1 MAKRRLNKKVAL
13 VGSAVF
19 LVLVLVAIVV
29 ILRLSQDPE
38 KLAREGDMAWE
49 AARQA
54 TDEEIKKQEYRKAE
68 RNYGKAR
75 GEAQSDSFRIE
86 ILLKLVDLYIETD
99 QWRKVLGTWNKI
111 ILIDPKN
118 VEARFGRL
126 EFYYIMADTGHRAY
140 WQEVESQASD
150 FIDVADDELL
160 AQNTKR
166 WEFPFLK
173 ESDVV
178 RPKLMGSYLYL
189 RRGRANLEIAKMG
202 AVIDREQAINQAIA
216 DMEKVKEL
224 DPENIDVYWHLAQT
238 IIEKGEIAASK
249 GNLEERDE
257 AREQATQILEQAVE
271 VGPDKPKAHI
281 NLLTMKLVLAQNISR
296 EEILALE
303 PEYLSLTQ
311 RFGSAAEVF
320 STLAGLYLRLG
331 HKHLDKAIE
340 AVEKAVELDPQNV
353 AYARVA
359 ANLYYNRFSIYGQRE
374 GIYKAIE
381 MAKHALTLPHSQ
393 DTPGPRQNANRV
405 NRLTLYMFLANCY
418 IEQLLEP
425 YEEMSDSEKQQ
436 WMTDAEDAV
445 HQIGQIIGSGEAP
458 MVVKWQGI
466 LELAKGNRNLAVRK
480 LCAAYEQLKA
490 DGQRDGRLSYTL
502 ADLFKNT
509 TELGATN
516 EFYVSALSLTN
527 RVLPDKI
534 DESKPEVL
542 LDYAEVL
549 LKLGNYNGVLSIVD
563 FFESEYWSNQKSQS
577 LRVRANISLMQFDE
591 AEQEL
596 AKIELDEPNT
606 VSLKLALAWARRG
619 QIQQA
624 IRQKRAKKSS
634 GELLSTDTE
643 QSEDVDELMAAEL
656 ASYNDALAEEVT
668 KSLRISP
675 ESVESVYIVAIC
687 DNYINQDQIAKA
699 EDLVDQCL
707 RYVPDSAT
715 ALFFKQL
722 LSEPEPRNVSQQR
735 RIEIEKQVLSNVE
748 DPVQRAIGMGSFYQR
763 NDELDKAVE
772 EFKKVLEITQGSE
785 RAADRKIV
793 ADFLSNMAMVTKN
806 LELAQEIADLGRQE
820 NLDECEGNLFAA
832 RLEMV
837 KQDYTKALARIDE
850 CLKQRPVFSSAY
862 MFRSQINNALEN
874 EHESIEDV
882 RKAASLNPLD
892 GSIVKGLAFA
902 LYRRGQKLGDNVSSD
917 QELETR
923 AALDRAVALNS
934 GDLELLSFYAEYIAP
949 AEPIRALAIRQNLQ
963 RANPSLQNAILLGRM
978 ATKMAFREY
987 NAERREALLA
997 IAASSFEQAR
1007 AIDPQDKTLLTNFA
1021 EYYRLT
1027 GQEEKA
1033 EQLLAQS
1040 ENQRL
1045 MWAHYY
1051 RAGKFVDA
1059 KEVLEKLY
1067 QDEPADAEIIKGLIL
1082 IAETTADQDAVKKY
1096 SEELLSIEDK
1106 VDNHLYQ
1113 IQVFLKVGLVKEA
1126 EYKLE
1131 SLKEKYPDEPRS
1143 LLLQAW
1149 LALKQGQLE
1158 KALELTNRNLEIDQD
1173 DAIAWRLRG
1182 EANHLM
1188 ANYSQAIVDLRR
1200 SKSLVSDPATQFS
1213 LAKAYLRAGRELEA
1227 ITELK
1232 NTIDNPQAPAEAR
1245 LMLERIYVQLN
1256 RKGDL
1261 RDFYNETLNR
1271 FPNSVLWHNRAA
1283 EVALQEGDYDRAEQ
1297 LYEQVLQ
1304 SQEANVDLATVDGY
1318 LRTLIQAEKLDKVFE
1333 QAQKHINSDLATV
1346 AFLAMAQAKLKLQD
1360 KATAEEYFRKALD
1373 KAGTDQTLISEVL
1386 ERMHSLLDPEDALR
1400 YCEEK
1405 LRKDPDS
1412 LTSNFIMFYLMRMN
1426 AEYNKAVDYIDKCLA
1441 KVGSDDSL
1449 MTEYVVSKAEV
1460 LTLAYE
1466 KTSDNSYLKTAIV
1479 TYESLLDKM
1488 PNNMGVLNN
1497 LAYLLA
1503 ESNDRL
1509 TEALE
1514 YAQKVYKARPNNPGF
1529 LDTYSYVL
1537 YKNGRLSEAEEFL
1550 QAALQQY
1557 EAWNTDVPAD
1567 VYEHLGMIKEE
1578 TGERA
1583 RALDAYK
1590 QALEIISAGELASDV
1605 AKERISAAIERLN

>member
-19 LVLVLVAIVV
+19 LIFVLVAIVV

-38 KLAREGDMAWE
+38 KLVRDGDIAWE

-54 TDEEIKKQEYRKAE
+54 TDEEIKEEEYREAE

-75 GEAQSDSFRIE
+75 GEAQSDSFRVE

-99 QWRKVLGTWNKI
+99 QWRKALGTWNQI

-118 VEARFGRL
+118 VKARFGRL

-150 FIDVADDELL
+150 FIDVANDELL
-160 AQNTKR
+160 AQDTER

-173 ESDVV
+173 ESNVV
-178 RPKLMGSYLYL
+178 RPNLMGSYLYL
-189 RRGRANLEIAKMG
+189 RRGRANLEVAKMG
-202 AVIDREQAINQAIA
+202 AVIDREQALTQAIA
-216 DMEKVKEL
+216 DMEKVKEF
-224 DPENIDVYWHLAQT
+224 DPENIDVYWLLAQA

-271 VGPDKPKAHI
+271 VDPDKPKAHI

-311 RFGSAAEVF
+311 RFGSAAEAF

-331 HKHLDKAIE
+331 HKYLDKAIE

-374 GIYKAIE
+374 GVYKAIE
-381 MAKHALTLPHSQ
+381 MAKHALTLPDSQ
-393 DTPGPRQNANRV
+393 DTPGPRQNANRI

-418 IEQLLEP
+418 IEQLLDP
-425 YEEMSDSEKQQ
+425 YEGMLDSEKQQ

-458 MVVKWQGI
+458 MVVKWQGM
-466 LELAKGNRNLAVRK
+466 LELAKGNKNLAVRK
-480 LCAAYEQLKA
+480 LYAAYEQLKA
-490 DGQRDGRLSYTL
+490 GGQRDGHLAYTL

-516 EFYVSALSLTN
+516 EFYASALSLTN
-527 RVLPDKI
+527 RALPDKI

-549 LKLGNYNGVLSIVD
+549 LKLGNYNGVLSIIN

-577 LRVRANISLMQFDE
+577 LRIRANISSMQFDE

-619 QIQQA
+619 QIQRA
-624 IRQKRAKKSS
+624 IRQKRTEKSS
-634 GELLSTDTE
+634 GELLSTDTK

-656 ASYNDALAEEVT
+656 ASYNDVLAEEVT
-668 KSLRISP
+668 KAMRISP
-675 ESVESVYIVAIC
+675 ESVGSVYIVAIC

-722 LSEPEPRNVSQQR
+722 LSEPEPRSVSQQR

-763 NDELDKAVE
+763 NNQLDKAAE
-772 EFKKVLEITQGSE
+772 EFKKVLEITKGSD
-785 RAADRKIV
+785 RMDDRKIV
-793 ADFLSNMAMVTKN
+793 ADFLSNMATVTKN

-862 MFRSQINNALEN
+862 MFRSQINNALGN

-892 GSIVKGLAFA
+892 GSVVKGLAFA
-902 LYRRGQKLGDNVSSD
+902 LYQRDQKLGDNVSSD

-923 AALDRAVALNS
+923 TALDRAVALNS

-949 AEPIRALAIRQNLQ
+949 AEPDRALAIRQNLQ
-963 RANPSLQNAILLGRM
+963 RVKPSLQNAILLGRM
-978 ATKMAFREY
+978 ATRTAFREY
-987 NAERREALLA
+987 NAERKEALLA
-997 IAASSFEQAR
+997 IAASSFEQAM

-1040 ENQRL
+1040 ENPRL

-1051 RAGKFVDA
+1051 RAGKFADA

-1067 QDEPADAEIIKGLIL
+1067 QDEPGDAEIIKGLLL

-1096 SEELLSIEDK
+1096 SEELLAIEDN

-1113 IQVFLKVGLVKEA
+1113 IQVFLKIGLVKEA

-1158 KALELTNRNLEIDQD
+1158 KALELTNRNLETDQD
-1173 DAIAWRLRG
+1173 NAIAWRLRG
-1182 EANHLM
+1182 EANRFM

-1200 SKSLVSDPATQFS
+1200 SKSLVSAPATQLS

-1283 EVALQEGDYDRAEQ
+1283 EFALQEGDYDRAEQ

-1333 QAQKHINSDLATV
+1333 QAQKHINSDLAPV
-1346 AFLAMAQAKLKLQD
+1346 AFLAMAQAKLELQD

-1386 ERMHSLLDPEDALR
+1386 ERMHSLLDPEDVLR
-1400 YCEEK
+1400 HCEEK

-1426 AEYNKAVDYIDKCLA
+1426 AEYNKAVGYIDKCLA

-1449 MTEYVVSKAEV
+1449 MTNYVISKAEV

-1488 PNNMGVLNN
+1488 PNNIGVLNN

-1509 TEALE
+1509 AEALE
-1514 YAQKVYKARPNNPGF
+1514 YAQKAHKARPNNPGF

-1590 QALEIISAGELASDV
+1590 QALEIVSSGELASDV

>member
-1 MAKRRLNKKVAL
+1 MAKKRLNKKVAL
-13 VGSAVF
+13 IGSAFF
-19 LVLVLVAIVV
+19 LILVLVAIVV
-29 ILRLSQDPE
+29 ILHLSQDPE
-38 KLAREGDMAWE
+38 KYVRDGDMAWE
-49 AARQA
+49 AARLA
-54 TDEEIKKQEYRKAE
+54 TDEEEKKREYEKAE
-68 RNYGKAR
+68 RSYGKAR
-75 GEAQSDSFRIE
+75 AESESDSFRVKT
-86 ILLKLVDLYIETD
+86 LLKLVDLYIETD
-99 QWRKVLGTWNKI
+99 QWRKVLGAWNQI

-118 VEARFGRL
+118 VKARFGRL
-126 EFYYIMADTGHRAY
+126 EFYYIMADTGQRIY
-140 WQEVESQASD
+140 WQEVQSQASD
-150 FIDVADDELL
+150 FIEVVDEELL
-160 AQNTKR
+160 AQETAQ
-166 WEFPFLK
+166 WEFPFLL
-173 ESDVV
+173 ESAPA
-178 RPKLMGSYLYL
+178 RPRQMGSYLYL
-189 RRGRANLEIAKMG
+189 RRGRANLERAKMG
-202 AVIDREQAINQAIA
+202 EVIDREQAISQVIA
-216 DMEKVKEL
+216 DMEKVQEL
-224 DPENIDVYWHLAQT
+224 DPANLDAFWYRAQA

-249 GNLEERDE
+249 GNLEERDK
-257 AREQATQILEQAVE
+257 AKEQAIQILEKAVE
-271 VGPDKPKAHI
+271 VNADKPKAHV

-296 EEILALE
+296 EEVLNLE
-303 PEYLSLTQ
+303 SEYLSLTQ
-311 RFGSAAEVF
+311 RFDSAPEAF

-331 HKHLDKAIE
+331 HKYLDKAIE
-340 AVEKAVELDPQNV
+340 TVEKAVELEPQNV

-359 ANLYYNRFSIYGQRE
+359 ANLYYNKFSIYGQKE
-374 GIYKAIE
+374 GIYKAVE
-381 MAKHALTLPHSQ
+381 MAKHALTLPDTQ
-393 DTPGPRQNANRV
+393 DKPGPRQNANRI
-405 NRLTLYMFLANCY
+405 NRVTLYMFLANCY
-418 IEQLLEP
+418 IEQLLKP
-425 YEEMSDSEKQQ
+425 YEGMLDSEKQQ
-436 WMTDAEDAV
+436 WTTDAEDAV

-458 MVVKWQGI
+458 MIVKWQGM

-480 LCAAYEQLKA
+480 LYAAYEQLKA
-490 DGQRDGRLSYTL
+490 GGRRDGYLSYTL

-516 EFYVSALSLTN
+516 EFYASALSLTN
-527 RVLPDKI
+527 RALPDKI
-534 DESKPEVL
+534 DETKPEVL

-549 LKLGNYNGVLSIVD
+549 LKLRNYNGVLSIVN

-577 LRVRANISLMQFDE
+577 LKIRANISTMQFDE

-624 IRQKRAKKSS
+624 IRQKRAEKSS

-656 ASYNDALAEEVT
+656 ASYNDTLAEEVT
-668 KSLRISP
+668 KALRISP
-675 ESVESVYIVAIC
+675 EFVESVYIVAIC
-687 DNYINQDQIAKA
+687 DNYINQEQIAKA

-722 LSEPEPRNVSQQR
+722 LSEPEPRSVSQQR
-735 RIEIEKQVLSNVE
+735 RIEIEKQVLSDVE

-763 NDELDKAVE
+763 NNELDKAAE
-772 EFKKVLEITQGSE
+772 ECKKVLEITQGSDRE
-785 RAADRKIV
+785 ADRRIV
-793 ADFLSNMAMVTKN
+793 ADFLSNMATVTKN

-862 MFRSQINNALEN
+862 MFRSQINNALGN
-874 EHESIEDV
+874 EHESIEDAK
-882 RKAASLNPLD
+882 KAASLNPLN
-892 GSIVKGLAFA
+892 GSIVKGLAMA
-902 LYRRGQKLGDNVSSD
+902 LYQRDQKLGDNVSSD
-917 QELETR
+917 QALETQTV
-923 AALDRAVALNS
+923 LDRAVALNS
-934 GDLELLSFYAEYIAP
+934 GDLELLSFYAEYIAST
-949 AEPIRALAIRQNLQ
+949 EPIRALAIRQNLQ
-963 RANPSLQNAILLGRM
+963 RVNPSLQNAILLGRM
-978 ATKMAFREY
+978 ATRMALREY
-987 NAERREALLA
+987 NAERKEALLA
-997 IAASSFEQAR
+997 IAASSFEQAMT
-1007 AIDPQDKTLLTNFA
+1007 IDPQDKTLLTNFA

-1051 RAGKFVDA
+1051 RAGKFADA
-1059 KEVLEKLY
+1059 REVLEKLY
-1067 QDEPADAEIIKGLIL
+1067 QDEPSDAEIIKGLLL

-1096 SEELLSIEDK
+1096 SEELLAIEDK

-1131 SLKEKYPDEPRS
+1131 SLKEKYPDEPRG

-1173 DAIAWRLRG
+1173 NAIAWRLRG
-1182 EANHLM
+1182 EANRLM
-1188 ANYSQAIVDLRR
+1188 ANYSQAIIDLKR
-1200 SKSLVSDPATQFS
+1200 SKSLVADPATQLS

-1232 NTIDNPQAPAEAR
+1232 NTIDNPQATMEAR
-1245 LMLERIYVQLN
+1245 QLLERTYMRLN

-1261 RDFYNETLNR
+1261 RDFYNETLRR
-1271 FPNSVLWHNRAA
+1271 FPDSVLWHNRAA
-1283 EVALQEGDYDRAEQ
+1283 SYALQEGDYDSAEQ
-1297 LYEQVLQ
+1297 LYTQALQ
-1304 SQEANVDLATVDGY
+1304 SQGANVDMATLDGY
-1318 LRTLIQAEKLDKVFE
+1318 LRTLIQANKLDKVFE
-1333 QAQKHINSDLATV
+1333 QAQKHINSDLAPV
-1346 AFLAMAQAKLKLQD
+1346 AFLAMAEAKLKLQD
-1360 KATAEEYFRKALD
+1360 KATAEEYFRKVLD
-1373 KAGTDQTLISEVL
+1373 KAGTNQTLISEVL

-1405 LRKDPDS
+1405 LREDPDS

-1426 AEYNKAVDYIDKCLA
+1426 GDYNKAVEYIDRCIA
-1441 KVGSDDSL
+1441 KVEPDDSI
-1449 MTEYVVSKAEV
+1449 MIDYVVGKAEV
-1460 LTLAYE
+1460 LTMAYE
-1466 KTSDNSYLKTAIV
+1466 KTSDNSYLKVAIE
-1479 TYESLLDKM
+1479 TYESLLEKM
-1488 PNNMGVLNN
+1488 PNNTGILNN

-1503 ESNDRL
+1503 ERNERL
-1509 TEALE
+1509 TEALD
-1514 YAQKVYKARPNNPGF
+1514 YAQKAYRVQPNNPGF

-1537 YKNGRLSEAEEFL
+1537 YKNDRLSEAEEFL

-1567 VYEHLGMIKEE
+1567 VYEHLGMIKEKS
-1578 TGERA
+1578 GERDL
-1583 RALDAYK
+1583 ALDAYK
-1590 QALEIISAGELASDV
+1590 QALEIVSSSELASDV
-1605 AKERISAAIERLN
+1605 AKERITAAIERLK

>member
-19 LVLVLVAIVV
+19 LLFVLVAIVV

-38 KLAREGDMAWE
+38 KFVREGDMALE
-49 AARQA
+49 AARRA
-54 TDEEIKKQEYRKAE
+54 TDEEIKKQEYEKAE
-68 RNYGKAR
+68 RSYGKAR
-75 GEAQSDSFRIE
+75 GEAQSDSFRVE
-86 ILLKLVDLYIETD
+86 ILLKLVDLNIETD
-99 QWRKVLGTWNKI
+99 QWRKALQTWNQI

-118 VEARFGRL
+118 VKARFGRL

-140 WQEVESQASD
+140 WQEVESQASE

-160 AQNTKR
+160 AQDSER

-173 ESDVV
+173 ESNVV

-202 AVIDREQAINQAIA
+202 AVIDREQAITQSIA

-224 DPENIDVYWHLAQT
+224 DPENIDVYWYLAQA
-238 IIEKGEIAASK
+238 IIEEGEIAASK

-257 AREQATQILEQAVE
+257 ARERATQILEQAVE
-271 VGPDKPKAHI
+271 VDPDNAKAHI

-311 RFGSAAEVF
+311 RFGSSAEAF

-331 HKHLDKAIE
+331 HKYLDKAIE
-340 AVEKAVELDPQNV
+340 AVEKAVELDPQDV

-374 GIYKAIE
+374 GVYKALE
-381 MAKHALTLPHSQ
+381 MAKHALTLPDSQ
-393 DTPGPRQNANRV
+393 DTPGPRQNANRI
-405 NRLTLYMFLANCY
+405 NRVTLYIFLANCY
-418 IEQLLEP
+418 TEQLIES
-425 YEEMSDSEKQQ
+425 YEGISDSEKQQ
-436 WMTDAEDAV
+436 LMRDADDAV

-458 MVVKWQGI
+458 MVVKWQGM

-480 LCAAYEQLKA
+480 LYAAYEQLKA
-490 DGQRDGRLSYTL
+490 SGQRDGRLSYTL
-502 ADLFKNT
+502 ADLFKDT
-509 TELGATN
+509 TELGAAN
-516 EFYVSALSLTN
+516 EFYASALSLTN
-527 RVLPDKI
+527 RTLPDKI

-549 LKLGNYNGVLSIVD
+549 LKLGNYNGVLSIVN
-563 FFESEYWSNQKSQS
+563 FFETEYWSNQRSQS
-577 LRVRANISLMQFDE
+577 LGIRANISAMQFDE
-591 AEQEL
+591 AEQKL
-596 AKIELDEPNT
+596 AKIELDEPNSI
-606 VSLKLALAWARRG
+606 SLKLALTWARRG
-619 QIQQA
+619 QIQRA
-624 IRQKRAKKSS
+624 IRQKSTQKSS
-634 GELLSTDTE
+634 GKLLSTDTE
-643 QSEDVDELMAAEL
+643 QSEDGDEPMSAEL
-656 ASYNDALAEEVT
+656 ARYNEVLAEEVN
-668 KSLRISP
+668 KALRISP

-687 DNYINQDQIAKA
+687 DNYMNQGQIAKA

-707 RYVPDSAT
+707 RYVPDNAT

-735 RIEIEKQVLSNVE
+735 RLEIEKQVLSNVE
-748 DPVQRAIGMGSFYQR
+748 DPVQRAIGVGSFYQR
-763 NDELDKAVE
+763 NNELEKAAE
-772 EFKKVLEITQGSE
+772 EFKKVLEITQG
-785 RAADRKIV
+785 ADGGDNRKIV

-806 LELAQEIADLGRQE
+806 LELAQEISDLGRQE
-820 NLDECEGNLFAA
+820 NVDECEGNLFAA

-837 KQDYTKALARIDE
+837 KQDHTKALARIDE
-850 CLKQRPVFSSAY
+850 CLKQRPVFSTAY
-862 MFRSQINNALEN
+862 MLRSQINNALGN
-874 EHESIEDV
+874 EHESIEDA

-892 GSIVKGLAFA
+892 GPIVKGLAFA
-902 LYRRGQKLGDNVSSD
+902 LYRRDQKLGDNVSSD

-923 AALDRAVALNS
+923 SALDRAVALNS
-934 GDLELLSFYAEYIAP
+934 GDMELLSFYAEYISS
-949 AEPIRALAIRQNLQ
+949 AEPSRALAIRQNLQ
-963 RANPSLQNAILLGRM
+963 RVNPNLQNAILLGRM
-978 ATKMAFREY
+978 ATRMALREFDT
-987 NAERREALLA
+987 ERKEALLA
-997 IAASSFEQAR
+997 IAASSFEQAS
-1007 AIDPQDKTLLTNFA
+1007 AIDPQDTTLLTHFA
-1021 EYYRLT
+1021 EYYRLI

-1040 ENQRL
+1040 ENPRL
-1045 MWAHYY
+1045 MWPHYY
-1051 RAGKFVDA
+1051 RAGKLAEA

-1067 QDEPADAEIIKGLIL
+1067 QAEPGDIETIKSLLL
-1082 IAETTADQDAVKKY
+1082 IAETTADQDGAKEY
-1096 SEELLSIEDK
+1096 SEELLSIEDN

-1113 IQVFLKVGLVKEA
+1113 VQVFLKVGLVKEA

-1131 SLKEKYPDEPRS
+1131 GLKEKYPDEPRG

-1158 KALELTNRNLEIDQD
+1158 KALELTNRNLETDQD
-1173 DAIAWRLRG
+1173 NAIAWRLRG
-1182 EANHLM
+1182 EANRFM
-1188 ANYSQAIVDLRR
+1188 ANYGQAIVDLSR
-1200 SKSLVSDPATQFS
+1200 SKSLVSDPATQLS

-1232 NTIDNPQAPAEAR
+1232 NIIDNPQAPAEAR
-1245 LMLERIYVQLN
+1245 LMLERIYVRLD

-1261 RDFYNETLNR
+1261 RDFYNETLAR
-1271 FPNSVLWHNRAA
+1271 FPNSVLWHNKAG
-1283 EVALQEGDYDRAEQ
+1283 EFALRESEYDRAEQ
-1297 LYEQVLQ
+1297 LYEQALLTQ
-1304 SQEANVDLATVDGY
+1304 TNNVDLATVDGY
-1318 LRTLIQAEKLDKVFE
+1318 LRTLIQAKKLDKVFE
-1333 QAQKHINSDLATV
+1333 QAQNYINNDLASV
-1346 AFLAMAQAKLKLQD
+1346 AFLAMAQAKLELQD
-1360 KATAEEYFRKALD
+1360 KATAEEYFQKALD
-1373 KAGTDQTLISEVL
+1373 KAGTNQILISVVL
-1386 ERMHSLLDPEDALR
+1386 ERMYSLLDSQDVLR
-1400 YCEEK
+1400 YCEDK
-1405 LRKDPDS
+1405 LRRDPDS

-1426 AEYNKAVDYIDKCLA
+1426 AEYNKSVGYIDKCLA

-1449 MTEYVVSKAEV
+1449 MTNYVISKAEV

-1466 KTSDNSYLKTAIV
+1466 KTSDNNYLKTAIA

-1488 PNNMGVLNN
+1488 PNSMGVMNN

-1509 TEALE
+1509 NEALE
-1514 YAQKVYKARPNNPGF
+1514 YAQRAYKARPNNPGF

-1537 YKNGRLSEAEEFL
+1537 YKNGRLSDAEEFL

-1557 EAWNTDVPAD
+1557 EAWNTDVPAE

-1578 TGERA
+1578 AGERA

-1590 QALEIISAGELASDV
+1590 QALEILSAGELASDV
-1605 AKERISAAIERLN
+1605 AKERISAAIERLD